1 MDSARLVREARAVRL
16 VRKLLLVLLTLFV
29 LLGLVLW
36 LFAEP
41 IVLALMTPTG
51 PFTSDV
57 DLPAPDYADPAAW
70 SALPEREDAGDA
82 APADDPSGD
91 QRTLPV
97 DVFYIHPTTHIGAA
111 WNAGV
116 GDPGLNADT
125 DRVATRLQAT
135 AFNACCAVY
144 APRYRQAS
152 GLVFT
157 QPSADGDRAADL
169 AYQDVAAAFAHY
181 LRTSGERPF
190 IIAGHSQGSIHGLRL
205 LREVIAPGELRQ
217 RLVAAYL
224 IGGPILL
231 DAIDLPVCAAPEQ
244 TGCVVGWNARA
255 PGFTP
260 NAFELRDLPATRP
273 GEPGAARP
281 RICVNPI
288 TWTQGG
294 AAPASANAGA
304 VFLETEPPTILPGFA
319 SAECVAGTL
328 QIAEIGTAPRD
339 LMSRILD
346 RTLGA
351 GNLHAIEVQMF
362 WRDLRRNAQARS
374 AAFLRARG

>member
-1 MDSARLVREARAVRL
+1 MDSARLVREARAVRFL
-16 VRKLLLVLLTLFV
+16 RKLVLALFV
-29 LLGLVLW
+29 LFVLGAIALW

-41 IVLALMTPTG
+41 IVLALTTPTG

-57 DLPAPDYADPAAW
+57 DLPAPNYADPSAW
-70 SALPEREDAGDA
+70 SALPDREDAGDA
-82 APADDPSGD
+82 APADHPSGD

-97 DVFYIHPTTHIGAA
+97 DVFYIHPTTHIGSA
-111 WNAGV
+111 WNATA

-157 QPSADGDRAADL
+157 HPSVDGDRAADL

-181 LRTSGERPF
+181 LGTSGERPF

-205 LREVIAPGELRQ
+205 LREVIAPGKLRD

-224 IGGPILL
+224 IGGPIPL
-231 DAIDLPVCAAPEQ
+231 DAIDLPVCATPEQ
-244 TGCVVGWNARA
+244 TGCVAGWNARA

-260 NAFELRDLPATRP
+260 NAFELRDLPAMTP
-273 GEPGAARP
+273 GKPGAGRQ

-288 TWTQGG
+288 TWTREG

-319 SAECVAGTL
+319 SAECIAGTL
-328 QIAEIGTAPRD
+328 QIAEMGTAPRD

-362 WRDLRRNAQARS
+362 WLDLRRNAQTRA